1 MGSYAGAGSTLTN
14 EIVDKL
20 SPRKVENNVFRMI
33 DNIGMKNAS
42 VAMKIFKD
50 MVFDGEP
57 VLRIMSLI
65 SRQFRIILNVKDMQ
79 KENMKIK
86 EIATTLGVQEF
97 VVKNAAKQGT
107 NFSDDKLTEIMN
119 YILESEYR
127 IKNGLIGDEA
137 AIEILIG
144 KYCK

>member
-1 MGSYAGAGSTLTN
+1 
-14 EIVDKL
+14 
-20 SPRKVENNVFRMI
+20 
-33 DNIGMKNAS
+33 MKNAS

-127 IKNGLIGDEA
+127 IKNGLIGDET